1 MMRRRRIPD
10 WKTFTMYQSTATER
24 LATGGKT
31 VGMDI
36 DIDQDLN
43 NRSMYS
49 RSLRNLIAECLLL
62 TPANRPSPR
71 ELMRRTADGASRV
84 QMSMGQILGPP
95 LPQWQEP
102 VVSAEW
108 LQPDAGDPLATAVGA
123 LQVQRRPPVIPQ
135 PVPNA
140 PPAPTT
146 QAATTQAGQAA
157 QAAQVGA
164 AQPTATQASPA
175 RPLPANANAIR
186 TLRVI
191 VQTKPKYGGI
201 VAGGHK
207 TFALRVTPATTVVQV
222 KDMLERQRCG
232 IKATSMNLMS
242 GRTLMKNFQTL
253 GEFPGVDSVRAMEY

>member
-108 LQPDAGDPLATAVGA
+108 LQPNAGDPLAAVFGA
-123 LQVQRRPPVIPQ
+123 LEVKRRPPVKTQ

-140 PPAPTT
+140 PPAPTA
-146 QAATTQAGQAA
+146 QATTTQAGQAA
-157 QAAQVGA
+157 QIGA

-175 RPLPANANAIR
+175 RPLPVNANAIR
-186 TLRVI
+186 TIRVI

-232 IKATSMNLMS
+232 IKATSMNLMA

-253 GEFPGVDSVRAMEY
+253 GEFPGVDNVRAMEY